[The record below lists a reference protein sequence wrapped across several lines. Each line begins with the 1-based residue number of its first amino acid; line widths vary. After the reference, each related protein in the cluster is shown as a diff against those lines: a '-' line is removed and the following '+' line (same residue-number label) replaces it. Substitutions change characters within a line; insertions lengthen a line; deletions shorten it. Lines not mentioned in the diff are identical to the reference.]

1 LLLKLFFVFTE
12 LWFHFSM
19 SRKDMLAAVQ
29 VGNRHDPWLGRADRK
44 GANRKQETGNRKEA
58 AIVGKLCFCQPVTD
72 KGFANT
78 ALHRRPPA
86 PVQIRWQG

>member
-1 LLLKLFFVFTE
+1 MMMNKPLLLKLFFVFTE

-44 GANRKQETGNRKEA
+44 GANRKQETGNW
-58 AIVGKLCFCQPVTD
+58 KLETGNWELLVVKNWELVEICGT
-72 KGFANT
+72 N
-78 ALHRRPPA
+78 
-86 PVQIRWQG
+86 